1 MKSKLHFLP
10 LLSLSVVTNE
20 RESTGKPS
28 SCVFIPTPCAT
39 QNVKIILRV
48 TQHNFVFQI
57 PGNLSLPGG
66 FRLGNYS
73 NQMCDVKTATG
84 GHNNIILKE
93 RWQYVCFKV
102 KKYFFFYLWSI
113 CCENRILLNKIFILH
128 LLFAPCTHMIN
139 LRRIKKWTGGVA
151 WFSIFSLNFLF
162 VFLL

>member
-28 SCVFIPTPCAT
+28 SCVFTPTPCAT

-84 GHNNIILKE
+84 GHKVTLGTVRPFHFWVILKE

-102 KKYFFFYLWSI
+102 KKYFFFFLSV
-113 CCENRILLNKIFILH
+113 KH
-128 LLFAPCTHMIN
+128 LLW
-139 LRRIKKWTGGVA
+139 K
-151 WFSIFSLNFLF
+151 
-162 VFLL
+162 